1 MLEPLRRLQVLLHL
15 PADHFRIYAEQP
27 VLADAGHAVA
37 VLSAESPLRPGS
49 CTGDS
54 RVPLYCRR
62 THAGK
67 VWPPQGHI
75 RASGIEKIS
84 LQ

>member
-1 MLEPLRRLQVLLHL
+1 MLEPLRRPQVLLHL
-15 PADHFRIYAEQP
+15 PADQP